1 MGVTAKKFGNL
12 TSGEEITLYHLEN
25 KSGAYAEVM
34 DYGAILVKLCVP
46 DKDGELT
53 DVVLGYDD
61 VQQYEVNGC
70 FFGAIIGRSGN
81 RIAGAR
87 FSLYGQEYQLD
98 KNEND
103 NNLHSGPNG
112 FEKKIW
118 TVKNTDSDKNA
129 ITFSRISPDGEN
141 GFPGEF
147 QVSVTYEFTEDN
159 TLQIYY
165 SGISDKA
172 TLANMTNHSYFNLTG
187 EGSGKVLDTY
197 LTIHARD
204 YNPVDE
210 FSIPTGEYAA
220 VEGTPMD
227 FRLPAVIGTRI
238 NQDFEQLRYGNGI
251 DHNWVLNTKGDIHQ
265 VCATLES
272 PVTGIVLN
280 VYTDEPGI
288 QVYCGNFLDGTLTGK
303 KNTIYNFRASV
314 CLETQK
320 YPDTPNK
327 ADWPTAVVR
336 PGEKYQSHCI
346 YKFSVHK

>member
-118 TVKNTDSDKNA
+118 TVKNTDSDRKSTRLNSSHMHEDH
-129 ITFSRISPDGEN
+129 ISRMPS
-141 GFPGEF
+141 
-147 QVSVTYEFTEDN
+147 S
-159 TLQIYY
+159 
-165 SGISDKA
+165 A
-172 TLANMTNHSYFNLTG
+172 
-187 EGSGKVLDTY
+187 
-197 LTIHARD
+197 
-204 YNPVDE
+204 
-210 FSIPTGEYAA
+210 
-220 VEGTPMD
+220 
-227 FRLPAVIGTRI
+227 
-238 NQDFEQLRYGNGI
+238 
-251 DHNWVLNTKGDIHQ
+251 
-265 VCATLES
+265 
-272 PVTGIVLN
+272 
-280 VYTDEPGI
+280 
-288 QVYCGNFLDGTLTGK
+288 
-303 KNTIYNFRASV
+303 
-314 CLETQK
+314 
-320 YPDTPNK
+320 
-327 ADWPTAVVR
+327 
-336 PGEKYQSHCI
+336 
-346 YKFSVHK
+346 

>member
-46 DKDGELT
+46 DKDGKLT

-129 ITFSRISPDGEN
+129 ITFPGSARMARMDSREN
-141 GFPGEF
+141 SRCLLHMNLQRTIPCRSTIAE
-147 QVSVTYEFTEDN
+147 SVTRRHW
-159 TLQIYY
+159 QI
-165 SGISDKA
+165 
-172 TLANMTNHSYFNLTG
+172 
-187 EGSGKVLDTY
+187 
-197 LTIHARD
+197 
-204 YNPVDE
+204 
-210 FSIPTGEYAA
+210 
-220 VEGTPMD
+220 
-227 FRLPAVIGTRI
+227 
-238 NQDFEQLRYGNGI
+238 
-251 DHNWVLNTKGDIHQ
+251 
-265 VCATLES
+265 
-272 PVTGIVLN
+272 
-280 VYTDEPGI
+280 
-288 QVYCGNFLDGTLTGK
+288 
-303 KNTIYNFRASV
+303 
-314 CLETQK
+314 
-320 YPDTPNK
+320 
-327 ADWPTAVVR
+327 
-336 PGEKYQSHCI
+336 
-346 YKFSVHK
+346 